1 MFSYQEIST
10 YFPRKALWRA
20 FLCSLFAAMVLKHL
34 NPTRTSKLVPLETN
48 HGASHQ
54 PVHYAVFVVLG
65 IAGGVFGDVFCQ
77 ANFKW
82 SKQCRAYP
90 LIKNHPVFEVFL
102 AVLAT
107 TLLQFPNPLTREPS
121 DITIKNL
128 LVDSRSEVSASTW
141 VYQNEASSPDG
152 SVNGSYIA

>member
-1 MFSYQEIST
+1 M
-10 YFPRKALWRA
+10 
-20 FLCSLFAAMVLKHL
+20 
-34 NPTRTSKLVPLETN
+34 
-48 HGASHQ
+48 
-54 PVHYAVFVVLG
+54 
-65 IAGGVFGDVFCQ
+65 
-77 ANFKW
+77 
-82 SKQCRAYP
+82 
-90 LIKNHPVFEVFL
+90 
-102 AVLAT
+102 LAT